1 MSSETLKIVIPMAGF
16 GSRLRPLTWSRPKAL
31 LTLADKPVLA
41 HVLDMLQTLPHPDKV
56 ELIFIIGYL
65 GEQFE
70 PYMRENY
77 PHLKVHYVEQP
88 EMRGQS
94 HAIYLAK
101 EHLEDGPML
110 MLFADTLIE
119 SDLSFLAEEQAE
131 AVVWVKEVP
140 DPRRFGVAVTDETG
154 RVTRLVEKPQSMD
167 NRQAVV
173 GFYYFAEARR
183 LTAAIEE
190 QMRRGQQLKGEY
202 FLADAV
208 NIMLEDG
215 LHMRVQ
221 PVEVW
226 LDAGVPATMLE
237 TNAYLLEHGHGNSA
251 AAIRPGVTLV
261 PPVYIHPSAQ
271 VYASVIGPHVS
282 IGAECRIEGSIVRN
296 SIIEARAQLSNALV
310 QDSLIGLKAQ
320 VAGRPRRLILADNS
334 VLEA

>member
-1 MSSETLKIVIPMAGF
+1 MPLKIVIPMAGF

-41 HVLDMLQTLPHPDKV
+41 HVLDMLQTLPDPDDV

-101 EHLEDGPML
+101 EHLGGPML
-110 MLFADTLIE
+110 MIFADTLIE
-119 SDLSFLAEEQAE
+119 SDLSFLGEEQAE

-140 DPRRFGVAVTDETG
+140 DPRRFGVAVTDESG
-154 RVTRLVEKPQSMD
+154 RVSRLVEKPESME

-173 GFYYFAEARR
+173 GFYYFADSLR
-183 LTAAIEE
+183 LIAAIEE

-215 LHMRVQ
+215 LEMRAHGVD
-221 PVEVW
+221 VW

-237 TNAYLLEHGHGNSA
+237 TNAYLLEHGHDNSP
-251 AAIRPGVTLV
+251 AAIRPGVTLI

-271 VYASVIGPHVS
+271 VYASVVGPHAS
-282 IGAECRIEGSIVRN
+282 IGAECVVEGSIVRN
-296 SIIEARAQLSNALV
+296 SIIEAQTRLRDAVV

-320 VAGRPRRLILADNS
+320 VTGRPRQFVIGDNS
-334 VLEA
+334 TLEL

>member
-1 MSSETLKIVIPMAGF
+1 MPLKIVIPMAGF

-41 HVLDMLQTLPHPDKV
+41 HVLDMLQTLPDPDDV

-101 EHLEDGPML
+101 EHLGGPML
-110 MLFADTLIE
+110 MIFADTLIE
-119 SDLSFLAEEQAE
+119 SDLSFLGEEQAE

-140 DPRRFGVAVTDETG
+140 DPRRFGVAVTDESG
-154 RVTRLVEKPQSMD
+154 RVSRLVEKPESME

-173 GFYYFAEARR
+173 GFYYFADSLR
-183 LTAAIEE
+183 LIAAIEE

-215 LHMRVQ
+215 LEMRAHGVD
-221 PVEVW
+221 VW

-237 TNAYLLEHGHGNSA
+237 TNAYLLEHGHDNSP

-271 VYASVIGPHVS
+271 VYASVVGPHAS
-282 IGAECRIEGSIVRN
+282 IGAECVVEGSIVRN
-296 SIIEARAQLSNALV
+296 SIIEAQTRLRDAVV

-320 VAGRPRRLILADNS
+320 VTGRPRQFVIGDNS
-334 VLEA
+334 TLEL

>member
-1 MSSETLKIVIPMAGF
+1 MPTDTLKIVIPMAGF

-31 LTLADKPVLA
+31 LSLADKPVLA
-41 HVLDMLQTLPHPDKV
+41 HVLDMLQTLPDPQNV

-70 PYMRENY
+70 PFMRENY
-77 PHLKVHYVEQP
+77 PDLKVHYVEQP

-94 HAIYLAK
+94 HAIHLAK
-101 EHLEDGPML
+101 EHLGGPML
-110 MLFADTLIE
+110 MIFADTLIE
-119 SDLSFLAEEQAE
+119 SDLSFLGGEEAE

-140 DPRRFGVAVTDETG
+140 DPRRFGVAVTDERG
-154 RVTRLVEKPQSMD
+154 RVIRLVEKPDSMD

-173 GFYYFAEARR
+173 GFYYFADSLR
-183 LTAAIEE
+183 LIAAIEE

-215 LHMRVQ
+215 LEMRPQ

-237 TNAYLLEHGHGNSA
+237 TNAYLLEHGHENSA
-251 AAIRPGVTLV
+251 AAIRPGVTLI

-282 IGAECRIEGSIVRN
+282 IGAECVVEGSLVRN
-296 SIIEARAQLSNALV
+296 SIVEAQAHLRNAVV
-310 QDSLIGLKAQ
+310 QDSLIGVKAQ
-320 VAGRPRRLILADNS
+320 VTGRPRQLVIGDNS
-334 VLEA
+334 ALEL

>member
-1 MSSETLKIVIPMAGF
+1 MPLKIVIPMAGF

-41 HVLDMLQTLPHPDKV
+41 HVLDMLQTLPDPDDV

-101 EHLEDGPML
+101 EHLGGPML
-110 MLFADTLIE
+110 MIFADTLIE
-119 SDLSFLAEEQAE
+119 SDLSFLGEEQAE

-140 DPRRFGVAVTDETG
+140 DPRRFGVAVTDESG
-154 RVTRLVEKPQSMD
+154 RVSRLVEKPESME

-173 GFYYFAEARR
+173 GFYYFADSLR
-183 LTAAIEE
+183 LIAAIEE

-215 LHMRVQ
+215 LEMRAHGVD
-221 PVEVW
+221 VW

-237 TNAYLLEHGHGNSA
+237 TNAYLLEHGHDNSPV
-251 AAIRPGVTLV
+251 AIRPGVTII

-271 VYASVIGPHVS
+271 VYASVVGPHAS
-282 IGAECRIEGSIVRN
+282 IGAECVVEGSIVRN
-296 SIIEARAQLSNALV
+296 SIIEAQTRLRDAVV

-320 VAGRPRRLILADNS
+320 VTGRPRQFVIGDNS
-334 VLEA
+334 TLEL

>member
-1 MSSETLKIVIPMAGF
+1 MPLKIVIPMAGF

-41 HVLDMLQTLPHPDKV
+41 HVLDMLQTLPDPDDV

-101 EHLEDGPML
+101 EHLGGPML
-110 MLFADTLIE
+110 MIFADTLIE
-119 SDLSFLAEEQAE
+119 SDLSFLGDEQAE

-140 DPRRFGVAVTDETG
+140 DPRRFGVAVTDESG
-154 RVTRLVEKPQSMD
+154 RVSRLVEKPESME

-173 GFYYFAEARR
+173 GFYYFADSLR
-183 LTAAIEE
+183 LIAAIEE

-215 LHMRVQ
+215 LEMRAHGVD
-221 PVEVW
+221 VW

-237 TNAYLLEHGHGNSA
+237 TNAYLLEHGHDNSP
-251 AAIRPGVTLV
+251 AAIRPGVTLI

-271 VYASVIGPHVS
+271 VYASVVGPHAS
-282 IGAECRIEGSIVRN
+282 IGAECVVEGSIVRN
-296 SIIEARAQLSNALV
+296 SIIEAQTRLRDAVV

-320 VAGRPRRLILADNS
+320 VTGRPRQFVIGDNS
-334 VLEA
+334 TLEL

>member
-1 MSSETLKIVIPMAGF
+1 MTTDTLKIVIPMAGF

-31 LTLADKPVLA
+31 LSLADKPVLA
-41 HVLDMLQTLPHPDKV
+41 HVLDMLQTLPDPDNV
-56 ELIFIIGYL
+56 ELIFIVGYL

-70 PYMRENY
+70 PFMRENY
-77 PHLKVHYVEQP
+77 PDLKVHYVKQP

-94 HAIYLAK
+94 HAIHLAK
-101 EHLEDGPML
+101 EHLGGPML
-110 MLFADTLIE
+110 MIFADTLIE
-119 SDLSFLAEEQAE
+119 SDLSFLGEEEVE

-140 DPRRFGVAVTDETG
+140 DPRRFGVAVTDESG
-154 RVTRLVEKPQSMD
+154 RVTRLVEKPDSMD

-173 GFYYFAEARR
+173 GFYYFADSLR
-183 LTAAIEE
+183 LIAAIEE

-215 LHMRVQ
+215 LDMRPQ

-237 TNAYLLEHGHGNSA
+237 TNAYLLEHGHENSA
-251 AAIRPGVTLV
+251 AAIRPGVTLI

-271 VYASVIGPHVS
+271 VYASVIGPHAS
-282 IGAECRIEGSIVRN
+282 IGAECVVEGSIVHN
-296 SIIEARAQLSNALV
+296 SIVEAQAHLRNAVV
-310 QDSLIGLKAQ
+310 QDSLIGIKAQ
-320 VAGRPRRLILADNS
+320 VTGRPRQFVIGDNS
-334 VLEA
+334 TLEL